1 MNWEVHKFGGASLA
15 EAKGFPRLKNILA
28 SRQKQSHI
36 LLVVSA
42 MGKTTNALES
52 VWSGTKEQASQA
64 LESLIQTHLNLCRE
78 LLPGKSEQ
86 GLLQL
91 MRGIEIPENPTD
103 QAYDTL
109 VSMGEKCASFLATEY
124 LKQQGLAAVLLP
136 AEQAIRTDSC
146 WRSANVD
153 RQATA
158 QQIATEVA
166 RIKAENPGALIVT
179 QGFLGANQAGQT
191 TTLGR
196 EGSDYSAALFAQALG
211 AQAMYIWK
219 DVPGVMDGDPRIWP
233 EAKKIESLSYDDA
246 TDMAYYG
253 ASVIHPK
260 TMLPLKEAGIPLFV
274 NSYDAPERTGTRI
287 GSAGFPQPARMLKLR
302 QTLLELPAQPGFFA
316 VEKALP
322 ALIEH
327 CRREQCLINL
337 LQHTADSVFACLE
350 APETRLQALER
361 GLSAEGWRPNLQ
373 RGLSLLTYRDAPG
386 LEPEIPGQHV
396 RVRMVQSLGRDR
408 RFLLDSSPI

>member
-1 MNWEVHKFGGASLA
+1 MIWEVHKFGGASLA
-15 EAKGFPRLKNILA
+15 EAKGFPRLKTILA
-28 SRQKQSHI
+28 ERQKKSHI

-42 MGKTTNALES
+42 IGKTTNSLEE
-52 VWSGTKEQASQA
+52 VWSGSQDAAIKAQQA
-64 LESLIQTHLNLCRE
+64 LIETHLTLCRA
-78 LLPGKSEQ
+78 LLPAKAEE
-86 GLLQL
+86 GLMQL
-91 MRGIEIPENPTD
+91 MRRITPPENPDD
-103 QAYDTL
+103 QAYDNL
-109 VSMGEKCASFLATEY
+109 VSMGEKCSSYLVTEFLR
-124 LKQQGLAAVLLP
+124 QQGLPAVLLP

-158 QQIATEVA
+158 QQIASEAA
-166 RIKAENPGALIVT
+166 RIKAENPDALIVT
-179 QGFLGANQAGQT
+179 QGFLGANSFGQT

-211 AQAMYIWK
+211 AASMYIWK

-233 EAKKIESLSYDDA
+233 DAKKIEALSYDDA

-274 NSYDAPERTGTRI
+274 NSYDAPERTGTCISSEGR
-287 GSAGFPQPARMLKLR
+287 PQPARMLKMR

-337 LQHTADSVFACLE
+337 LQHTAESVFACLE
-350 APETRLQALER
+350 ASETRLKALEH
-361 GLSAEGWRPNLQ
+361 GLMAEGWRPAL
-373 RGLSLLTYRDAPG
+373 RGGLSLLTYRDAPG
-386 LEPEIPGQHV
+386 LEPEIPGLRL
-396 RVRMVQSLGRDR
+396 RVRMVQTLGRDR

>member
-86 GLLQL
+86 GLLQI
-91 MRGIEIPENPTD
+91 MRGIQIPENPTD

-124 LKQQGLAAVLLP
+124 LKQQGLPAVLLP

-166 RIKAENPGALIVT
+166 RIKAKNPGALIVT

-361 GLSAEGWRPNLQ
+361 GLSTEGWRPNLQ

>member
-1 MNWEVHKFGGASLA
+1 MIWEVHKFGGASLA
-15 EAKGFPRLKNILA
+15 EAKGFPRLKTILA
-28 SRQKQSHI
+28 ERQKKSHI

-42 MGKTTNALES
+42 IGKTTNSLEE
-52 VWSGTKEQASQA
+52 VWSGSQDAAIKAQQA
-64 LESLIQTHLNLCRE
+64 LIETHLTLCRA
-78 LLPGKSEQ
+78 LLPAKAEE
-86 GLLQL
+86 GLMQL
-91 MRGIEIPENPTD
+91 MQRITPPENPDD
-103 QAYDTL
+103 QAYDNL
-109 VSMGEKCASFLATEY
+109 VSMGEKCSSYLVTEFLR
-124 LKQQGLAAVLLP
+124 QQGLPAVLLP

-158 QQIATEVA
+158 QQIASEAA
-166 RIKAENPGALIVT
+166 RIKAENPDALIVT
-179 QGFLGANQAGQT
+179 QGFLGANSFGQT

-211 AQAMYIWK
+211 AASMYIWK

-233 EAKKIESLSYDDA
+233 DAKKIEALSYDDA

-274 NSYDAPERTGTRI
+274 NSYDAPERTGTCISSEGR
-287 GSAGFPQPARMLKLR
+287 PQPARMLKMR

-350 APETRLQALER
+350 ASETRLKALEH
-361 GLSAEGWRPNLQ
+361 GLMAEGWRPAL
-373 RGLSLLTYRDAPG
+373 RGGLSLLTYRDAPG
-386 LEPEIPGQHV
+386 LEPEIPGLRL
-396 RVRMVQSLGRDR
+396 RVRMVQTLGRDR

>member
-64 LESLIQTHLNLCRE
+64 LEALIQTHLNLCRE

-91 MRGIEIPENPTD
+91 MRGIQIPENPTD

-124 LKQQGLAAVLLP
+124 LKQQGLPAVLLP

-166 RIKAENPGALIVT
+166 RIKAKNPGALIVT

-386 LEPEIPGQHV
+386 LEPEIPGQHG

>member
-1 MNWEVHKFGGASLA
+1 MIWEVHKFGGASLA
-15 EAKGFPRLKNILA
+15 EAKGFPRLKTILA
-28 SRQKQSHI
+28 ERQKKSHI

-42 MGKTTNALES
+42 IGKTTNSLEE
-52 VWSGTKEQASQA
+52 VWSGSQDAAIKAQQA
-64 LESLIQTHLNLCRE
+64 LIETHLTLCRA
-78 LLPGKSEQ
+78 LLPAKAEE
-86 GLLQL
+86 GLMQL
-91 MRGIEIPENPTD
+91 MRRITPPENPDD
-103 QAYDTL
+103 QAYDNL
-109 VSMGEKCASFLATEY
+109 VSMGEKCSSYLVTEFLR
-124 LKQQGLAAVLLP
+124 QQGLPAVLLP

-158 QQIATEVA
+158 QQIASEAA
-166 RIKAENPGALIVT
+166 RIKAENPDALIVT
-179 QGFLGANQAGQT
+179 QGFLGANSFGQT

-211 AQAMYIWK
+211 AASMYIWK

-233 EAKKIESLSYDDA
+233 DAKKIEALSYDDA

-274 NSYDAPERTGTRI
+274 NSYDAPERTGTCISSEGR
-287 GSAGFPQPARMLKLR
+287 PQPARMLKMR

-350 APETRLQALER
+350 ASETRLKALEH
-361 GLSAEGWRPNLQ
+361 GLMAEGWRPAL
-373 RGLSLLTYRDAPG
+373 RGGLSLLTYRDAPG
-386 LEPEIPGQHV
+386 LEPEIPGLRL
-396 RVRMVQSLGRDR
+396 RVRMVQTLGRDR

>member
-91 MRGIEIPENPTD
+91 MRGIQIPENPTD

-124 LKQQGLAAVLLP
+124 LKQQGLPAVLLP

-179 QGFLGANQAGQT
+179 QGFLGANQTGQT

-373 RGLSLLTYRDAPG
+373 RGLSLLTYRDAPRK
-386 LEPEIPGQHV
+386 PEISGAARPRPHGAKL
-396 RVRMVQSLGRDR
+396 LGRD

>member
-1 MNWEVHKFGGASLA
+1 
-15 EAKGFPRLKNILA
+15 
-28 SRQKQSHI
+28 
-36 LLVVSA
+36 
-42 MGKTTNALES
+42 
-52 VWSGTKEQASQA
+52 
-64 LESLIQTHLNLCRE
+64 
-78 LLPGKSEQ
+78 
-86 GLLQL
+86 
-91 MRGIEIPENPTD
+91 
-103 QAYDTL
+103 
-109 VSMGEKCASFLATEY
+109 
-124 LKQQGLAAVLLP
+124 
-136 AEQAIRTDSC
+136 
-146 WRSANVD
+146 
-153 RQATA
+153 
-158 QQIATEVA
+158 
-166 RIKAENPGALIVT
+166 
-179 QGFLGANQAGQT
+179 
-191 TTLGR
+191 
-196 EGSDYSAALFAQALG
+196 
-211 AQAMYIWK
+211 
-219 DVPGVMDGDPRIWP
+219 MDGDPRIWP

>member
-1 MNWEVHKFGGASLA
+1 MIWEVHKFGGASLA
-15 EAKGFPRLKNILA
+15 EAKGFPRLKTILA
-28 SRQKQSHI
+28 ERQKKSHI

-42 MGKTTNALES
+42 IGKTTNSLEE
-52 VWSGTKEQASQA
+52 VWSGSQDAAIKAQQA
-64 LESLIQTHLNLCRE
+64 LIETHLTLCRA
-78 LLPGKSEQ
+78 LLPAKAEE
-86 GLLQL
+86 GLMQL
-91 MRGIEIPENPTD
+91 MRRITPPENPDD
-103 QAYDTL
+103 QAYDNL
-109 VSMGEKCASFLATEY
+109 VSMGEKCSSYLVTEFLRQ
-124 LKQQGLAAVLLP
+124 LGLPAVLLP

-158 QQIATEVA
+158 QQIASEAA
-166 RIKAENPGALIVT
+166 RIKAENPDALIVT
-179 QGFLGANQAGQT
+179 QGFLGANSFGQT

-211 AQAMYIWK
+211 AASMYIWK

-233 EAKKIESLSYDDA
+233 DAKKIEALSYDDA

-274 NSYDAPERTGTRI
+274 NSYDAPERTGTCISSEGR
-287 GSAGFPQPARMLKLR
+287 PQPARMLKMR

-350 APETRLQALER
+350 ASETRLKALEH
-361 GLSAEGWRPNLQ
+361 GLMAEGWRPAL
-373 RGLSLLTYRDAPG
+373 RGGLSLLTYRDAPG
-386 LEPEIPGQHV
+386 LEPEIPGLRL
-396 RVRMVQSLGRDR
+396 RVRMVQTLGRDR

>member
-15 EAKGFPRLKNILA
+15 DAKGFPRLKNILA

-64 LESLIQTHLNLCRE
+64 LEALIQTHLNLCRE

-91 MRGIEIPENPTD
+91 MRGIQIPENPTD

-109 VSMGEKCASFLATEY
+109 VSVGEKCASFLATEY
-124 LKQQGLAAVLLP
+124 LKQQGLPAVLLP

-166 RIKAENPGALIVT
+166 RIKAEIPGALIVT
-179 QGFLGANQAGQT
+179 QGFLGANQAEQT

-274 NSYDAPERTGTRI
+274 NSYDAPELTGTRI

-361 GLSAEGWRPNLQ
+361 GLRAEGWRPNLQ

-386 LEPEIPGQHV
+386 LEPEIPGQRV
-396 RVRMVQSLGRDR
+396 RIRMVQSLGRDR

>member
-15 EAKGFPRLKNILA
+15 DAKGFPRLKNILA

-64 LESLIQTHLNLCRE
+64 LEALIQTHLNLCRE

-91 MRGIEIPENPTD
+91 MRGIQIPENPTD

-109 VSMGEKCASFLATEY
+109 VSVGEKCASFLATEY
-124 LKQQGLAAVLLP
+124 LKQQGLPAVLLP

-166 RIKAENPGALIVT
+166 RIKAEIPGALIVT
-179 QGFLGANQAGQT
+179 QGFLGANQAEQT

-274 NSYDAPERTGTRI
+274 NSYDAPELTGTRI

-361 GLSAEGWRPNLQ
+361 GLSVEGWRPNLQ

-386 LEPEIPGQHV
+386 LEPEIPGQRV
-396 RVRMVQSLGRDR
+396 RIRMVQSLGRDR

>member
-91 MRGIEIPENPTD
+91 MRGIQIPENPTD

-124 LKQQGLAAVLLP
+124 LKQQGLPAVLLP

-166 RIKAENPGALIVT
+166 RIKAKNPGALIVT
-179 QGFLGANQAGQT
+179 QGFLGANQAVQT

-361 GLSAEGWRPNLQ
+361 GLSTEGWRPNLQ
-373 RGLSLLTYRDAPG
+373 RGLSLLTYRDAPS

>member
-1 MNWEVHKFGGASLA
+1 MIWEVHKFGGASLA
-15 EAKGFPRLKNILA
+15 ESKGFPRLKHILA
-28 SRQKQSHI
+28 PRQKQSHI

-42 MGKTTNALES
+42 IGKTTNALEQ
-52 VWSGTKEQASQA
+52 VWLGRKDQASQA
-64 LESLIQTHLNLCRE
+64 REALFQAHVNLYRE
-78 LLPGKSEQ
+78 LLPGKSEA
-86 GLLQL
+86 GLIELLQ
-91 MRGIEIPENPTD
+91 GIQIPENPTD

-109 VSMGEKCASFLATEY
+109 VSMGEKCSSFLVTEY
-124 LKQQGLAAVLLP
+124 LKQQGIPAVLLP

-153 RQATA
+153 RQTTA

-166 RIKAENPGALIVT
+166 RITAENPNALVVT
-179 QGFLGANQAGQT
+179 QGFLGANQTGQT

-211 AQAMYIWK
+211 AQSMFIWK

-260 TMLPLKEAGIPLFV
+260 TMLPLKEANIPLFV
-274 NSYDAPERTGTRI
+274 NSYDAPDCTGTRI

-316 VEKALP
+316 VDQALP
-322 ALIEH
+322 TLIEH

-350 APETRLQALER
+350 APELRLHALER
-361 GLSAEGWRPNLQ
+361 GLSAEGWRPNL
-373 RGLSLLTYRDAPG
+373 RGGLSLLTYRDAPD
-386 LEPEIPGQHV
+386 LEPEIPGQRIH
-396 RVRMVQSLGRDR
+396 VRMVQSLGRDR
-408 RFLLDSSPI
+408 RFLLDCSPL

>member
-91 MRGIEIPENPTD
+91 MRGIQIPENPTD

-124 LKQQGLAAVLLP
+124 LKQQGLPAVLLP

-166 RIKAENPGALIVT
+166 RIKAKNPGALIVT

-361 GLSAEGWRPNLQ
+361 GLSTEGWRPNLQ
-373 RGLSLLTYRDAPG
+373 RGLSLLTYRDAPS

>member
-1 MNWEVHKFGGASLA
+1 
-15 EAKGFPRLKNILA
+15 
-28 SRQKQSHI
+28 
-36 LLVVSA
+36 
-42 MGKTTNALES
+42 
-52 VWSGTKEQASQA
+52 
-64 LESLIQTHLNLCRE
+64 
-78 LLPGKSEQ
+78 
-86 GLLQL
+86 
-91 MRGIEIPENPTD
+91 MRGIQIPENPTD

-124 LKQQGLAAVLLP
+124 LKQQGLPAVLLP

>member
-64 LESLIQTHLNLCRE
+64 LEAVIQTHLNLCRE

-91 MRGIEIPENPTD
+91 MRGIQIPENPTD
-103 QAYDTL
+103 QAYDNL

-124 LKQQGLAAVLLP
+124 LKQQGLPAVLLP

-211 AQAMYIWK
+211 AQAMYIWE

-260 TMLPLKEAGIPLFV
+260 TMLPLKEASIPLFV